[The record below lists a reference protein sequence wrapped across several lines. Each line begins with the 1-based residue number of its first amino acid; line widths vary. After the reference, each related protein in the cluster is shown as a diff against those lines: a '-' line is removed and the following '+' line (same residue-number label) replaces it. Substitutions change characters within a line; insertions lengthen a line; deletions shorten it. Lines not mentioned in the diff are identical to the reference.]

1 MIGGVFVLLLLL
13 LLRGKKVVEE
23 ETFVGRVA
31 MWCWG
36 FWAGRTRGA
45 VGDMVSLVSRLQKRL
60 SDR

>member
-1 MIGGVFVLLLLL
+1 MIGGVFVLLLL

-36 FWAGRTRGA
+36 GAGRTRGA
-45 VGDMVSLVSRLQKRL
+45 VGDMVVSLVSRLQKRL